1 MYTIDF
7 LGVFSVKS
15 LEGKKRIYNLNM
27 VSFKW
32 RYLDKHIEKFD
43 KNYVN
48 LLQILIVRY
57 IEVKSLLMYFR
68 TNVNLCRVTH
78 PWYSSCTL
86 TMLKTRLLLGNQTTD
101 IYIFQYFAH
110 CNILHHFYTVISE
123 NITKIN
129 YKSKRIIIVIERICK
144 FYY

>member
-15 LEGKKRIYNLNM
+15 LEEKKRIYNLNM

-32 RYLDKHIEKFD
+32 RYLDKHIEKF
-43 KNYVN
+43 YVN

-68 TNVNLCRVTH
+68 TNVNLCRVTQ
-78 PWYSSCTL
+78 PWYSSYTL

-129 YKSKRIIIVIERICK
+129 YKHRNWTHM
-144 FYY
+144 

>member
-15 LEGKKRIYNLNM
+15 LEEKKRIYNLNM

-32 RYLDKHIEKFD
+32 RYLDKHIEKF
-43 KNYVN
+43 YVN

-68 TNVNLCRVTH
+68 TNVNLCRVTQ
-78 PWYSSCTL
+78 PWYSSYTL